1 MSLKLELKAEKQ
13 MVSQLKFRLSEAERK
28 VKFLEGIQEK
38 WEQSV
43 QENHD
48 GKRLEVYT

>member
-1 MSLKLELKAEKQ
+1 MNLKLELKSERQ
-13 MVSQLKFRLSEAERK
+13 VISQLKFRLSEAERK

-43 QENHD
+43 Q
-48 GKRLEVYT
+48 